1 MADNNEEMASIS
13 LAIKKNQIKITVTF
27 YPSPVIMAI
36 IKQTKA
42 GASEEVSKKC
52 PHILLG

>member
-1 MADNNEEMASIS
+1 
-13 LAIKKNQIKITVTF
+13 
-27 YPSPVIMAI
+27 MAI

-52 PHILLG
+52 PHILLGWM